1 MTDNIRIAE
10 TFTLPSKGLI
20 YDETINPEVTLS
32 SMKTKH
38 EMLRLSATDD
48 SQKIMSTI
56 IDDCIVDD
64 IGISSYD
71 LCLGDFQFLMY
82 KLRVV
87 TFGPEYEF
95 GTICPYCGFENTVTV
110 NLDEMEVKEFD
121 DSLLDSLTFKLPKSG
136 NEITLTLQT
145 PRTIDKNQKLA
156 REYKKR
162 HKGSNENA
170 IYLYTIVSSIAYIDG
185 EVPDRIMLEEW
196 VKDLPLVDTNA
207 LVNKIDEVNSKIG
220 IDLSLDDTCA
230 LCKNNFNF
238 PFRITPSFFRPNN

>member
-20 YDETINPEVTLS
+20 YDEEVNPEVTLS

-38 EMLRLSATDD
+38 EMLRLSATED
-48 SQKIMSTI
+48 SQKIMSSI
-56 IDDCIVDD
+56 IDDCIVND

-95 GTICPYCGFENTVTV
+95 GTVCPYCGFENTVSV

-121 DSLLDSLTFKLPKSG
+121 NSLLDALTFKLPKSG

-145 PRTIDKNQKLA
+145 PRIIDKNQKLA
-156 REYKKR
+156 KEYKKR

-196 VKDLPLVDTNA
+196 VRDLPLADTNA
-207 LVNKIDEVNSKIG
+207 LVNRIDEINAKIG
-220 IDLSLDDTCA
+220 IDLGMEDNCA
-230 LCKNNFNF
+230 LCKNKFKF
-238 PFRITPSFFRPNN
+238 PFRITSSFFRPLN